1 MMKKFFLFS
10 VMVLSLALMM
20 GCGEKKGAEAAPTS
34 KQDYSENYK
43 KAEKCILDYEKAI
56 KAANNCSDLESATAR
71 FYEAQARVEVPD
83 STEREALKP
92 MVEKAQKAFLEKF
105 KSLDCASQ
113 PEEGEE

>member
-1 MMKKFFLFS
+1 MMRKFFLFS
-10 VMVLSLALMM
+10 VMVLSLALLM
-20 GCGEKKGAEAAPTS
+20 GCGEKKGAEDQQTS
-34 KQDYSENYK
+34 KQNYSDNYK

-56 KAANNCSDLESATAR
+56 QSANNYHDLEAATAR

>member
-1 MMKKFFLFS
+1 MKKIFFFS

-20 GCGEKKGAEAAPTS
+20 GCGEKKGNTDQPTS
-34 KQDYSENYK
+34 KQEYSANYK

-56 KAANNCSDLESATAR
+56 QAANNCSDLESATAR

-92 MVEKAQKAFLEKF
+92 LVVKAQKAFVDKF

>member
-1 MMKKFFLFS
+1 MKRFFLFG
-10 VMVLSLALMM
+10 VMVLSLALMT
-20 GCGEKKGAEAAPTS
+20 GCGEKKDTKDQPAS

-56 KAANNCSDLESATAR
+56 QSANNCHDLEAATAR
-71 FYEAQARVEVPD
+71 FYEDQARVEVPD

-92 MVEKAQKAFLEKF
+92 LVVKAQKAFVAKF

>member
-1 MMKKFFLFS
+1 MKKFFFFS

-20 GCGEKKGAEAAPTS
+20 GCGEKKGSTDQPTS
-34 KQDYSENYK
+34 KQEYSENYK

-56 KAANNCSDLESATAR
+56 KAAKNCNELETATSR
-71 FYEAQARVEVPD
+71 FYEEQARVEVPD

-92 MVEKAQKAFLEKF
+92 LVVKAQKAFVDKF

>member
-1 MMKKFFLFS
+1 MKKFFLFS
-10 VMVLSLALMM
+10 VMVLSLALMV
-20 GCGEKKGAEAAPTS
+20 GCGEKKGSTDQPTS
-34 KQDYSENYK
+34 KREYSENYK

-56 KAANNCSDLESATAR
+56 KAAKDCNDLETATAR
-71 FYEAQARVEVPD
+71 YYEEQSRVEVPD

-92 MVEKAQKAFLEKF
+92 LVVKAQKAFVDKF